1 MSMGAAVLGLAG
13 GGPPRPPRPPPGSSA
28 GACPCAGHADTTA
41 ASQTSNQLFGCL
53 TGIGSPSKSVRLAM
67 QSLERAPMIS
77 RSPRGVHRDRDLIAD
92 LERVPPDALLAELP
106 GAPPLERPPL
116 HDAVFVGGFDLQ
128 E

>member
-1 MSMGAAVLGLAG
+1 MSMGAAAFGLAG
-13 GGPPRPPRPPPGSSA
+13 GGPPRLPRPPPGSSA

-67 QSLERAPMIS
+67 QSLERVPM
-77 RSPRGVHRDRDLIAD
+77 
-92 LERVPPDALLAELP
+92 DALLAELP